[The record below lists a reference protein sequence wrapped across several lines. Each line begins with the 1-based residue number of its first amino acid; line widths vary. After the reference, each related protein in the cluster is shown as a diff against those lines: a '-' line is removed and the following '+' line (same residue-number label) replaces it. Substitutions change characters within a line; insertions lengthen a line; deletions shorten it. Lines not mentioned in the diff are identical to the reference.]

1 MKKPFSENLIF
12 VDTEFT
18 SLDPHEGEILS
29 IGLVK
34 MNGEELY
41 LELEYDGEVDEWV
54 KENVFP
60 SLNQEKIKRE
70 DVIDEI
76 RAFVGKK
83 RPRVVAYVD
92 NFDVVYLCK
101 LLGTENFQE
110 MFYWIPVDF
119 SSILFAHGVSPDS
132 ISSQGRDYEF
142 LDKLGVE
149 AEKYNQHNALDDA
162 KFLREVYLKFFEKL
176 N

>member
-1 MKKPFSENLIF
+1 MKKAFSENLIF
-12 VDTEFT
+12 LDTEFT
-18 SLDPHEGEILS
+18 SLDPNKGEILS

-60 SLNQEKIKRE
+60 SLNQDKIKRE
-70 DVIDEI
+70 DVIDRI
-76 RAFVGKK
+76 REFVGKQ

-101 LLGTENFQE
+101 LIGTENFQE
-110 MFYWIPVDF
+110 IFYWIPVDF

-132 ISSQGRDYEF
+132 ISSRGRDYEF
-142 LDKLGVE
+142 LKKLGVDSQ
-149 AEKYNQHNALDDA
+149 KYNQHNALDDA
-162 KFLREVYLKFFEKL
+162 KFLREVYLKFFV
-176 N
+176 